1 MRPVASRPAQIPFAA
16 QASRLPN
23 DGKVMGSELS
33 SLKPKAAGGG
43 EEGGRNGGDDI
54 REVAESFEAI
64 ILRQLLASMRKTKL
78 AEDIFGS
85 SATDNFREMAD
96 AQTADAMSQMGQF
109 GIADMVERQ
118 LRGIEA
124 AKQLGGAK

>member
-1 MRPVASRPAQIPFAA
+1 MRPVASRPPQIPFAV
-16 QASRLPN
+16 QAARLPS
-23 DGKVMGSELS
+23 DGKVMGSELG
-33 SLKPKAAGGG
+33 SLKTKAAGGG
-43 EEGGRNGGDDI
+43 GEGSENSGDDI
-54 REVAESFEAI
+54 RKVAESFEAI
-64 ILRQLLASMRKTKL
+64 ILRQLLASMRKAKL
-78 AEDIFGS
+78 GDDMFGS

-96 AQTADAMSQMGQF
+96 ARTADAMSQMGQF